1 MKIAVLSDT
10 HGLLRPEVKDIISQ
24 CDAVIHGGDINSQNI
39 IDEITEV
46 KPETAPLYI
55 VRGNNDKEWAE
66 ALPMHEEFVVE
77 GWKFYLVHNKKDVP
91 AELGDVQ
98 IVIYGHSHKYA
109 QEIKDERLW
118 LNPGS
123 CGKRRFHQDITMAIL
138 HIDQEGWTVECID
151 IPHEGK
157 GDKAPVI
164 PEKDTLQM
172 IEHILRRL
180 DKGQQVGRIAKEL
193 RLDVEFVEQVGRI
206 KVTHPGVDA
215 HGILD
220 KMEVNRTGR

>member
-1 MKIAVLSDT
+1 M
-10 HGLLRPEVKDIISQ
+10 
-24 CDAVIHGGDINSQNI
+24 
-39 IDEITEV
+39 
-46 KPETAPLYI
+46 
-55 VRGNNDKEWAE
+55 
-66 ALPMHEEFVVE
+66 
-77 GWKFYLVHNKKDVP
+77 
-91 AELGDVQ
+91 
-98 IVIYGHSHKYA
+98 
-109 QEIKDERLW
+109 ER
-118 LNPGS
+118 
-123 CGKRRFHQDITMAIL
+123 
-138 HIDQEGWTVECID
+138 ID

-220 KMEVNRTGR
+220 KMGVNRTGR